1 MQVAGSVVLVTGASA
16 GIGRATALALHRAGA
31 RVAMTGRRRER
42 LEENAA
48 IMRDALVVPVDFAD
62 SAAVE
67 AAVDRTI
74 EHYGRLDVL
83 INNAGVSVLSHTDA
97 LTPEAAEKLLDV
109 NFIAAVVATNRA
121 LPAMRRQHR
130 GLIINVGSPGGMIG
144 VPMYASYAA
153 SKAAMHAW
161 TRSLQAEWAGS
172 EIFVSEYQ
180 PGVVST
186 EIHAAAIEGSPLRA
200 QVAGIDFNASNPSRL
215 FRSATEPI
223 RAEKVAADLVE
234 CVRQPRLCMYSS
246 RSVRIGC
253 AMASIDA
260 FRLRLV
266 AQLAQSLR
274 RRSGLSMFSDEA
286 QRR

>member
-1 MQVAGSVVLVTGASA
+1 MQVAGSVVLVTGASS

-48 IMRDALVVPVDFAD
+48 IMRDALVVPADFAD

-67 AAVDRTI
+67 SAVDRTVA
-74 EHYGRLDVL
+74 HYGRLDVL
-83 INNAGVSVLSHTDA
+83 INNAGVSVLSRTDA
-97 LTPEAAEKLLDV
+97 LTPEAAEALLEV
-109 NFIAAVVATNRA
+109 NFVAAVVATNRA

-130 GLIINVGSPGGMIG
+130 GLIINVGSPGGLIG
-144 VPMYASYAA
+144 VPLYAAYAA

-172 EIFVSEYQ
+172 EIFVSEYH

-186 EIHAAAIEGSPLRA
+186 EIHAAAIECSPLRDA
-200 QVAGIDFNASNPSRL
+200 VASVDFNASNPSRL

-234 CVRQPRLCMYSS
+234 CIRQPRLSMYSS
-246 RSVRIGC
+246 RAVRVGC
-253 AMASIDA
+253 ALACVDA

-266 AQLAQSLR
+266 TQLAQSMR
-274 RRSGLSMFSDEA
+274 RRTGLSMFSGES
-286 QRR
+286 RTR